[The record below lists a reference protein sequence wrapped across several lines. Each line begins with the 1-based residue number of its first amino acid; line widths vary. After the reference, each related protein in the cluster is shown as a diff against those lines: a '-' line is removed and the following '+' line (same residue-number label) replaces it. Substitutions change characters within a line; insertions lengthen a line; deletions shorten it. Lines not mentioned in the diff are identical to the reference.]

1 MHKRTVISVNINNNN
16 QVKAI
21 LNYIYSNDII
31 FGLNNLSF
39 KNKFLKIIK
48 KFNKNKIILLNNN
61 IYKWLLRKSNFFVKN
76 SSYFMKI

>member
-39 KNKFLKIIK
+39 QNKFLKIIK

-61 IYKWLLRKSNFFVKN
+61 IYK
-76 SSYFMKI
+76 

>member
-61 IYKWLLRKSNFFVKN
+61 IYISDYWEKVIFL
-76 SSYFMKI
+76 